1 MNAHSVPPTERI
13 ILQGIVRDEISIML
27 EDGGGRP
34 RDVARRVCTL
44 HPDLVGRLGD
54 SVAEEAITAI
64 ARKEF
69 KKWASVGAE
78 KSRQLVLPS
87 LAAHLLQD
95 LPASIS
101 VPSSDDDEDADPIY
115 RPLTGSAAA
124 TIGELRRAIQSLWD
138 GIANDR
144 RKARA
149 LSDLLT
155 LAVST
160 GANDEVRVD
169 DALSQL
175 GTCEVGA

>member
-1 MNAHSVPPTERI
+1 MAVPATSP
-13 ILQGIVRDEISIML
+13 D
-27 EDGGGRP
+27 
-34 RDVARRVCTL
+34 ACTL

-54 SVAEEAITAI
+54 SLAEEAITAI

-101 VPSSDDDEDADPIY
+101 VPSSDDDEDADPILSPAD
-115 RPLTGSAAA
+115 RIGSCDN
-124 TIGELRRAIQSLWD
+124 RRIAPGDPVALG
-138 GIANDR
+138 GIAIDR

-149 LSDLLT
+149 LNDLLT